1 MSMVGCLNMNNM
13 FFFQKKA
20 MFSKM
25 LQLHIFCSKSAD
37 ITFDIEI
44 AVKASA
50 SRSSSEAAPC
60 KRERNAENGED
71 AFHRF
76 LKETS
81 RF

>member
-1 MSMVGCLNMNNM
+1 M
-13 FFFQKKA
+13 FKREQHVFYFFQKKA
-20 MFSKM
+20 MFSKI
-25 LQLHIFCSKSAD
+25 LHIFCSKSAD

-81 RF
+81 RC